1 MKKAKLKKMYFT
13 STHFC
18 EWQVFENFEFINF
31 SPKEKRIRKRQLS
44 KGYLVNF
51 SVKINGKTG
60 TSRWKNC
67 CYWLILKKAELTNI
81 FVHVFFFCIF
91 IFGKYGFFRILSV
104 YLFSQMQCKRK
115 FSVHRIS
122 SSKCWA
128 SNKRC
133 PLISAAFLGIHIEIS
148 ASLKEALPL

>member
-1 MKKAKLKKMYFT
+1 MASFWKFWVYKFQPQRKKNKKKTVESRDIWLIFLSR
-13 STHFC
+13 ST
-18 EWQVFENFEFINF
+18 E
-31 SPKEKRIRKRQLS
+31 RQARHD
-44 KGYLVNF
+44 
-51 SVKINGKTG
+51 GKT
-60 TSRWKNC
+60 

-81 FVHVFFFCIF
+81 FVHVFFFFIF